1 MFYGIYFVCF
11 FGIYI
16 LVNLRA
22 IKAKVSVKNMLYF
35 DAKSPESV
43 NSVES

>member
-1 MFYGIYFVCF
+1 MFHGIYFVF
-11 FGIYI
+11 FLVFIF